1 MSAFFIRRPVFAI
14 VIAAVI
20 MLAGI
25 MSIFSLPIAQYPSI
39 APPAV
44 TITATYPGASADTMA
59 NAVTQVIEQQ
69 LKGLDHLLYFSSTS
83 SSNGQAVI
91 TATFA
96 AGTNPDI
103 AQVQVQNKLQSAI
116 PILPAQVQQQ
126 GLLVAKSQVSVL
138 LVVALYDT
146 DGKHTSLDVSDYLNS
161 QFRRPA
167 VPRERRRRPAG
178 LRRPVRD
185 ARLARS
191 LQAKQSYSLMPSDV
205 RAAITAQNVQVSA
218 GEVGA
223 LPAPPGQ
230 ALERHRHGSQSFLQ
244 TPEQFAAII
253 LRSQPDGSVVHL
265 SDVARVELGGE
276 NYQRPG
282 ASFNGHA
289 CGGDRRQAGAGRQRP
304 ADRRRGEEAR
314 DRAGG
319 KSCRP
324 ASTMDFPVDN
334 TQFVRLSIKDVVFTL
349 LEAIG
354 LVVVVM
360 FVFLQNWRVT
370 LIPALAVPVV
380 LLGTFGVLAAFGYSI
395 NTLTMF
401 AMVLAIGLLVDD
413 AIVVVENVERIME
426 EEGLSPKEA
435 TLKSMTEI
443 TGALIGIALVLS
455 AVFLPMAFLGGST
468 GVIYRQFSVT
478 IVSAMILS
486 VIVALVLTPAL
497 CATILKPTEQGQRA
511 KSRGFFGWFN
521 RTFDGTVTR
530 YHGVLGKII
539 SRPLPIMIFYG
550 VVVAAMVALFVTLPS
565 SFLPDEDQ
573 GFMVALINLPAGA
586 PESRTLEVGR
596 RMVQYFRTKET
607 GNVGG
612 IFNVA
617 GFNFAGQGQNLGQ
630 LFIRMK
636 DWKVRKGV
644 ANHAP
649 AIAQRAMAAFSK
661 ERDAQVF
668 VIVPPAVQELGN
680 SSGFDLELEDK
691 GGLGHAG
698 LLAARNQLL
707 GMASQDK
714 LLTGVRPNGQ
724 EDTPQLHLNIDHE
737 RAGALGLAQGDI
749 FDTLTSAWGGVF
761 INNFVDRGRVK
772 KVYLQGDAP
781 YRSSPEDLGRWYVR
795 GSTGTMAP
803 FSAFSSSN
811 WTTGPAQLQRYNG
824 LPAMEIQGQ
833 AAPGKSSGAAIKE
846 MQTLLAKLPKGIGY
860 ELTGISYQEQL
871 SGQQGPFLIGFS
883 LLVVF
888 LCLAALYESWSI
900 PVAVMMIVPLGV
912 FGALLAATSARLL
925 QRRLL
930 PGRPADHHR
939 PVGEERHPDRA
950 VRRRGG
956 AATARAR
963 ATRRWRRPRLRSAA
977 DPDDLARL
985 RRRGLPPGDLQRRG
999 RRQPE
1004 RHRHRRDR
1012 RRSSRRRRWRSSSC
1026 RCSTS
1031 ACATPSD
1038 GRDEPKGGG
1047 ETSGPEAPAP
1057 APAPAPQALP
1067 APT

>member
-14 VIAAVI
+14 VVAAVI

-25 MSIFSLPIAQYPSI
+25 LAIFSLPIAQYPSI

-44 TITATYPGASADTMA
+44 TITATYPGASAETME

-69 LKGLDHLLYFSSTS
+69 LKGLDHLLYFSSVS
-83 SSNGQAVI
+83 SSNGQVVI
-91 TATFA
+91 TATFN

-126 GLLVAKSQVSVL
+126 GLLVAKSQASVL

-146 DGKHTSLDVSDYLNS
+146 NGKHGSLDVSDYLNS
-161 QFRRPA
+161 NFVDPLSR
-167 VPRERRRRPAG
+167 VNG
-178 LRRPVRD
+178 VGD
-185 ARLARS
+185 
-191 LQAKQSYSLMPSDV
+191 LQVFGGEYAMRVWLDPYKLQNYNLMPSDV
-205 RAAITAQNVQVSA
+205 RAAIVAQNVQVSA
-218 GEVGA
+218 GEIGA

-230 ALERHRHGSQSFLQ
+230 ALNATVTAQSFLQ
-244 TPEQFAAII
+244 TPEQFKAII
-253 LRSQPDGSVVHL
+253 LRSQTNGAVVRL

-276 NYQRPG
+276 NYSVQAR
-282 ASFNGHA
+282 FNGHPA
-289 CGGDRRQAGAGRQRP
+289 AGIAVKLAPGANALQT
-304 ADRRRGEEAR
+304 ADGVKK
-314 DRAGG
+314 RAAELA
-319 KSCRP
+319 KSLP
-324 ASTMDFPVDN
+324 PGLAMDFPVDN

-360 FVFLQNWRVT
+360 FIFLQNWRVT

-380 LLGTFGVLAAFGYSI
+380 LLGAFGVLAAFGYSI

-426 EEGLSPKEA
+426 EEGLSPREA

-443 TGALIGIALVLS
+443 TGALVGIGLVLS

-478 IVSAMILS
+478 IVSAVVLS

-497 CATILKPTEQGQRA
+497 CATLLRPVTKEKGH
-511 KSRGFFGWFN
+511 KHRGFFGWFN

-539 SRPLPIMIFYG
+539 GRPWPIMIFYG
-550 VVVAAMVALFVTLPS
+550 IVVAAMVALFVTLPS
-565 SFLPDEDQ
+565 AFLPDEDQ

-586 PESRTLEVGR
+586 PESRTLEVGG
-596 RMVQYFRTKET
+596 RMVAYFKKDEA

-617 GFNFAGQGQNLGQ
+617 GFNFSGQGQNLGQ
-630 LFIRMK
+630 LFVRLK
-636 DWKVRKGV
+636 DWKDRKGV
-644 ANHAP
+644 KNHAP

-661 ERDAQVF
+661 IRGAQIF

-680 SSGFDLELEDK
+680 ASGFDLELEDK
-691 GGLGHAG
+691 AGLGHAG

-714 LLTGVRPNGQ
+714 LLAGVRPNGQ
-724 EDTPQLHLNIDHE
+724 EDTPQLHLAIDHE

-749 FDTLTSAWGGVF
+749 FDTLSTAWGGVF
-761 INNFVDRGRVK
+761 VNNFIDRGRVK

-795 GSTGTMAP
+795 GSSGTMAP
-803 FSAFSSSN
+803 FSAFSTSD
-811 WTTGPAQLQRYNG
+811 WVTGPAQLQRYNG
-824 LPAMEIQGQ
+824 IPAMEIQGQ

-846 MQTLLAKLPKGIGY
+846 MQKILTKLPKGIGY
-860 ELTGISYQEQL
+860 EWTGITYQEQV

-912 FGALLAATSARLL
+912 FGALLAATLRGFYNDVYFQVGLLTTIGLSAKNAILIVQFADEAEKNGESAREAALEAA
-925 QRRLL
+925 RLRL
-930 PGRPADHHR
+930 RPILMTSLAFVAGVFPLAISNGAGAGSQNDIGTG
-939 PVGEERHPDRA
+939 VI
-950 VRRRGG
+950 GG
-956 AATARAR
+956 VIAATAMAIFFVPLFFVGVRHIFR
-963 ATRRWRRPRLRSAA
+963 KRERPEDGEPETP
-977 DPDDLARL
+977 DPK
-985 RRRGLPPGDLQRRG
+985 PSP
-999 RRQPE
+999 PE
-1004 RHRHRRDR
+1004 R
-1012 RRSSRRRRWRSSSC
+1012 
-1026 RCSTS
+1026 
-1031 ACATPSD
+1031 
-1038 GRDEPKGGG
+1038 
-1047 ETSGPEAPAP
+1047 
-1057 APAPAPQALP
+1057 QALP